1 MLECTPRT
9 IMRLVAK
16 YRDLG
21 ADGLVHG
28 NIGKEPH
35 NKIDSS
41 TREKIREVMQQ
52 ESLRQMPHGLAIRY
66 LRHEGIV
73 SAETSRRLLEED
85 SVLQQERKSNL
96 HPLRRRRAQFGEL
109 IQLDGTPQ
117 LVWPTKGLCLLNG
130 LYQ

>member
-1 MLECTPRT
+1 MSQLLKPMLEGLISLKQASIMLERTPRT

-16 YRDLG
+16 YRDFG

-41 TREKIREVMQQ
+41 TREKILEVMQQ
-52 ESLRQMPHGLAIRY
+52 ESLRQMPHSLAIRY

-73 SAETSRRLLEED
+73 SAETLRRLL
-85 SVLQQERKSNL
+85 S
-96 HPLRRRRAQFGEL
+96 RRIPFYSK
-109 IQLDGTPQ
+109 
-117 LVWPTKGLCLLNG
+117 KGKVT
-130 LYQ
+130 YIP